1 MPELPEVEYTA
12 RQLRASVVGATISSA
27 LVFWERTVGQPDLS
41 NFLQQVAGRRIEA
54 VRRRGKFLI
63 LDLSGDLFLSIHRR
77 MTGNLFLL
85 PPGWE
90 IDTSLRETDPLAWSR
105 RGPSFVAAGSPSL
118 RGTAGDHKGP
128 PRHFSPP
135 SPLRLGDFPLKDGDT
150 AESVQNVDQ
159 SAVSDE
165 ETMYAYGRVCF
176 NLDDGRR
183 LLYTDPRK
191 FGRIELWSRDCEA
204 QTFKGLGPEPLDADF
219 TVEWLEQAL
228 SRRKGAIKQA
238 LLAQEVVA
246 GMGNIY
252 ADEALYYAAIHPLR
266 RASSLTPA
274 EIQLLHRGIV
284 AALTLG
290 IEHGGTSF
298 NDYRDLWGE
307 AGDNYNH
314 VRVYQQDGKPCPR
327 CGMLIERMVIAQRG
341 THFCPGCQ
349 KLTAE

>member
-27 LVFWERTVGQPDLS
+27 LVFWERTVGHADLPD
-41 NFLQQVAGRRIEA
+41 FLQQVAGRRIEA

-63 LDLSGDLFLSIHRR
+63 LDLSGNLFLSIHRR

-90 IDTSLRETDPLAWSR
+90 IDNSLRETDALAWSR
-105 RGPSFVAAGSPSL
+105 RGPSFVAA
-118 RGTAGDHKGP
+118 
-128 PRHFSPP
+128 
-135 SPLRLGDFPLKDGDT
+135 
-150 AESVQNVDQ
+150 SVQNVDLR
-159 SAVSDE
+159 AVSDE

-191 FGRIELWSRDCEA
+191 FGRVELWPRDCEA
-204 QTFKGLGPEPLDADF
+204 LAFKGLGPEPLDADF

-252 ADEALYYAAIHPLR
+252 ADEALYYAAIYPLR
-266 RASSLTPA
+266 RANSLTPA

-327 CGMLIERMVIAQRG
+327 CGTLIERIVIAQRG

>member
-12 RQLRASVVGATISSA
+12 RQLRDSVVGATISSA
-27 LVFWERTVGQPDLS
+27 LVFWERTVAHPDLPD
-41 NFLQQVAGRRIEA
+41 FLQQVAGRRIEA

-63 LDLSGDLFLSIHRR
+63 LDLSGNLFLSIHRR

-90 IDTSLRETDPLAWSR
+90 IDTSLRETDALAWSR
-105 RGPSFVAAGSPSL
+105 RGPSFVATSA
-118 RGTAGDHKGP
+118 
-128 PRHFSPP
+128 
-135 SPLRLGDFPLKDGDT
+135 
-150 AESVQNVDQ
+150 QNVDQ

-191 FGRIELWSRDCEA
+191 FGRVELWPRDCEA
-204 QTFKGLGPEPLDADF
+204 LVFKGLGPEPLDADF

-266 RASSLTPA
+266 RANSLTSA

-327 CGMLIERMVIAQRG
+327 CGTLIERMVIAQRG